1 MAAKLLLC
9 ISADQATVAVWQGRR
24 LAGCKRFGN
33 DEAGWAA
40 FSNFLRAARGIPIHI
55 MVDSVD
61 EDYRFET
68 LPHAR
73 GRDRVEMVG
82 RKLKQLYHGTS
93 YHSCSLQDRGTGK
106 RKDDRYLFAALTD
119 PDLLSPWLR
128 AVESNG
134 LPVAGVYP
142 LPMVTTSLLELLRLK
157 HTNLLIVTKNTA
169 GVRQTFFKDLKFR
182 ISRLTPLRDATGVA
196 DQYYAD
202 EISNTR
208 MYLDALT
215 VTHVDDTLQLLILDQ
230 DDSLA
235 GLPAAIMRGRP

>member
-1 MAAKLLLC
+1 MATKLLLC

-93 YHSCSLQDRGTGK
+93 YHSCSLQERGAGSARTTATC
-106 RKDDRYLFAALTD
+106 RSATD

-128 AVESNG
+128 AIDSTACLSPG
-134 LPVAGVYP
+134 LSA
-142 LPMVTTSLLELLRLK
+142 
-157 HTNLLIVTKNTA
+157 
-169 GVRQTFFKDLKFR
+169 
-182 ISRLTPLRDATGVA
+182 A
-196 DQYYAD
+196 DGD
-202 EISNTR
+202 R
-208 MYLDALT
+208 
-215 VTHVDDTLQLLILDQ
+215 
-230 DDSLA
+230 
-235 GLPAAIMRGRP
+235 